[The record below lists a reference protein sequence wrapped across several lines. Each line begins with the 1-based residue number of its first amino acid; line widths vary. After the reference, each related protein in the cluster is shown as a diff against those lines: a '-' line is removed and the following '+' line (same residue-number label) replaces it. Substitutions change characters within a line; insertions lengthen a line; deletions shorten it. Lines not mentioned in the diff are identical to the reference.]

1 MLQPHDRCQ
10 VCLSQEAYRDEDA
23 LDQLHFCFE
32 EVIQILLFGEEE
44 QQQENVNEH
53 ERVPEHFDGHG
64 SEQENL
70 SSSVREQELSE
81 AFRVCFCAACD
92 EISCHK

>member
-1 MLQPHDRCQ
+1 MLQPHDRFQ
-10 VCLSQEAYRDEDA
+10 VCLSQEAYWDEDA
-23 LDQLHFCFE
+23 SDQLHFCFE
-32 EVIQILLFGEEE
+32 EVIQILLFGEE
-44 QQQENVNEH
+44 QQQENVTEH
-53 ERVPEHFDGHG
+53 KTVPEHSDGHG

>member
-23 LDQLHFCFE
+23 SDQLHFCFE
-32 EVIQILLFGEEE
+32 EVIQILLFGEEQ
-44 QQQENVNEH
+44 QQQENVTEH
-53 ERVPEHFDGHG
+53 ETVPEHFDGRG

-81 AFRVCFCAACD
+81 AFRACFCVPYD

>member
-1 MLQPHDRCQ
+1 MLQPYDRFQ

-23 LDQLHFCFE
+23 LDQLHFCVE
-32 EVIQILLFGEEE
+32 EVIQILLFGEV
-44 QQQENVNEH
+44 QQQENVTEH
-53 ERVPEHFDGHG
+53 ETVPEHSDGYG

-81 AFRVCFCAACD
+81 AFRVCFCVPCD